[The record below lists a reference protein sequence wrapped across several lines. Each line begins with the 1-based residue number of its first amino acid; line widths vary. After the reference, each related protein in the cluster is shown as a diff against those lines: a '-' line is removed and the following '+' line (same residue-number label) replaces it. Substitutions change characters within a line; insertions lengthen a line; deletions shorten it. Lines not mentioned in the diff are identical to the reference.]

1 MVGGSIRAAAKAAVV
16 GGYRS
21 AAYMRRAVIP
31 SSQSSSSSSA
41 AGSRKAS
48 TIAVD
53 DWVIPDH
60 EVFGP
65 VPTHEEAM
73 AATLDLKDAFEIAQV
88 ESTARIDTQKT
99 HLSPTDQDN
108 HAKIAQQI
116 AIPELVHSETETP
129 QVVVHSETSKKED
142 TQVIVHSET
151 SKKEDTQVVVHSETS
166 KREDNYENLLAAAG
180 TRGRVVQ
187 AFTLLQEIPEAQD
200 VVASLA
206 SDKNVWDAVMK
217 NDKVMKFYKTYES
230 KLSEC
235 SSAASSVSGDEVED
249 GDAASVQNSND
260 LHPSA
265 GESLKD
271 YLEKMKALVSEMM
284 SNLSNMMQDL
294 VSTSDEG
301 RCKGKIKTLI
311 LSSSKDFPSAPS
323 AFVILAIAS
332 IIVVMLKRA

>member
-1 MVGGSIRAAAKAAVV
+1 MVGGSIRAAAKAAVI

-21 AAYMRRAVIP
+21 AAYMRRTVIP
-31 SSQSSSSSSA
+31 SSHSSSSSSA
-41 AGSRKAS
+41 TDSRKAS

-88 ESTARIDTQKT
+88 ESQTAHIDTPKT

-116 AIPELVHSETETP
+116 AIPELVHSETP
-129 QVVVHSETSKKED
+129 QVVVHSETSEK
-142 TQVIVHSET
+142 
-151 SKKEDTQVVVHSETS
+151 
-166 KREDNYENLLAAAG
+166 EDNYENLLAAAG
-180 TRGRVVQ
+180 TPGCVVQ
-187 AFTLLQEIPEAQD
+187 AFTLLQESPEAQD
-200 VVASLA
+200 VVAALA

-217 NDKVMKFYKTYES
+217 NEKVMKFYKTYES

-235 SSAASSVSGDEVED
+235 SSAASSVSGDEVVD
-249 GDAASVQNSND
+249 GDAASVQNSNG

-294 VSTSDEG
+294 VATSDEG

-323 AFVILAIAS
+323 AFVLLAIAS
-332 IIVVMLKRA
+332 IMVVLLKRA

>member
-1 MVGGSIRAAAKAAVV
+1 MVGGSIRAAAKAAVI

-21 AAYMRRAVIP
+21 AAYMRRAVVP
-31 SSQSSSSSSA
+31 SSHSSSSSA
-41 AGSRKAS
+41 ADSRKAS

-88 ESTARIDTQKT
+88 ESQTAHIDTPKT

-116 AIPELVHSETETP
+116 AIPELVHSETP
-129 QVVVHSETSKKED
+129 QVVHSETSEK
-142 TQVIVHSET
+142 
-151 SKKEDTQVVVHSETS
+151 
-166 KREDNYENLLAAAG
+166 EDNYENLLAAAG
-180 TRGRVVQ
+180 TPGRVVQ
-187 AFTLLQEIPEAQD
+187 AFTLLQESPEAQD
-200 VVASLA
+200 VVAALA
-206 SDKNVWDAVMK
+206 SDKNVWDAVMR
-217 NDKVMKFYKTYES
+217 NEKVMKFYKTYES

-235 SSAASSVSGDEVED
+235 SSAASSISGDEVEA

-260 LHPSA
+260 LHPSS

-271 YLEKMKALVSEMM
+271 YLEKMRALVSEMM

-294 VSTSDEG
+294 VATSDEG

-311 LSSSKDFPSAPS
+311 LSSTKDFPSAPS
-323 AFVILAIAS
+323 AFVLLAIAS
-332 IIVVMLKRA
+332 IMVVLLKRA

>member
-1 MVGGSIRAAAKAAVV
+1 
-16 GGYRS
+16 
-21 AAYMRRAVIP
+21 
-31 SSQSSSSSSA
+31 
-41 AGSRKAS
+41 
-48 TIAVD
+48 
-53 DWVIPDH
+53 
-60 EVFGP
+60 
-65 VPTHEEAM
+65 M

-88 ESTARIDTQKT
+88 ESQTAHIDTPKT

-116 AIPELVHSETETP
+116 AIPELVHSETP
-129 QVVVHSETSKKED
+129 QVVVHSETSEK
-142 TQVIVHSET
+142 
-151 SKKEDTQVVVHSETS
+151 
-166 KREDNYENLLAAAG
+166 EDNYENLLAAVG
-180 TRGRVVQ
+180 TPGRVVQ
-187 AFTLLQEIPEAQD
+187 AFTLLQESPEAQICLSDLD
-200 VVASLA
+200 VVAALA

-217 NDKVMKFYKTYES
+217 NEKVMKFYKTYES

-235 SSAASSVSGDEVED
+235 SSAASSVSGDEVMD
-249 GDAASVQNSND
+249 GDAASVQNSNG

-294 VSTSDEG
+294 VATSDEG

-323 AFVILAIAS
+323 AFVLLAIAS
-332 IIVVMLKRA
+332 IMVVLLKRA